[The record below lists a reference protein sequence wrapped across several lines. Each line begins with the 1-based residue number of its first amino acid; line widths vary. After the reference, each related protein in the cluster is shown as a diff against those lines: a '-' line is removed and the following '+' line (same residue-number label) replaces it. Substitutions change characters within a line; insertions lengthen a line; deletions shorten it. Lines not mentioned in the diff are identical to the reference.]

1 MSKRILLAD
10 DSVTIQKVVELTFLD
25 EDFEVVSV
33 SNGTQALA
41 RLEEGEPD
49 LVIADVH
56 MPGAG
61 GLEVCRES
69 KSRRPWIPVLL
80 LVGTFEPFDPSEAT
94 AAGADAYL
102 KKPFDSQELLRQ
114 ARELIAAGEAPV
126 PVPVSEPEELL
137 PEAPAASEPSFS
149 WGSSL
154 GDEPAS
160 TEVRP
165 PDDLAPAGES
175 GAFASPLTGLAFR
188 DLTPPAAPE
197 EPFAP
202 PAAAEAPRA
211 FGQPAAPR
219 FEEEPEAPAAVPT
232 YAPADAVPAGL
243 SEEDLDRLARRVV
256 ELLTPQIVRE
266 VAWEV
271 VPDLAEVAVR
281 ARLRELEAE
290 LE

>member
-211 FGQPAAPR
+211 FGQPAG
-219 FEEEPEAPAAVPT
+219 EAWT
-232 YAPADAVPAGL
+232 K
-243 SEEDLDRLARRVV
+243 
-256 ELLTPQIVRE
+256 
-266 VAWEV
+266 
-271 VPDLAEVAVR
+271 
-281 ARLRELEAE
+281 
-290 LE
+290 